1 MEDFTTNSKRVCI
14 YSVSDDYSG
23 ETMTNP
29 KIPKNIKS

>member
-1 MEDFTTNSKRVCI
+1 MEDFTTTSSRVCI

-29 KIPKNIKS
+29 MIPENIKS